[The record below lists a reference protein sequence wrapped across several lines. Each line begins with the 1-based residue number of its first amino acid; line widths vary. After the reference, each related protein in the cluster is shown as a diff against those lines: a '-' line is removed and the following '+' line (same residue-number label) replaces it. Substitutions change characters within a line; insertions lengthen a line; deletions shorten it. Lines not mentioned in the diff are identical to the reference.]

1 MTKTAYRKPLAEL
14 VKFDDSDIIC
24 ASALGKDTW
33 DQEAIDKETENEWEI
48 RCDGIK
54 QHVDKGF

>member
-24 ASALGKDTW
+24 ASNLGW
-33 DQEAIDKETENEWEI
+33 DQDEADKFKDENPDAQWGCMDIASKLAE
-48 RCDGIK
+48 
-54 QHVDKGF
+54 